1 MLPDLRV
8 VLAAVVSTF
17 ICTVGVGFYASSRLQ
32 HEPFRSDAR
41 GSTDDSPITRIVL
54 SWPEP
59 MPVERNLNLDFA
71 VTNRASKNPV
81 RDVTHGIETQSDGP
95 VPQRMP
101 DTPEA
106 TKAATETQV
115 APSRSDKATIAP
127 S

>member
-17 ICTVGVGFYASSRLQ
+17 ICTVAVGFYASSRLQ
-32 HEPFRSDAR
+32 HEPFRTDAR
-41 GSTDDSPITRIVL
+41 GGTDDSPITRIVL

-81 RDVTHGIETQSDGP
+81 RDVEAQSGRP
-95 VPQRMP
+95 R
-101 DTPEA
+101 
-106 TKAATETQV
+106 AATNARHAGGNQ
-115 APSRSDKATIAP
+115 SRH
-127 S
+127 